1 MILNKQTYYT
11 LAISAYFSL
20 FALLMAWH
28 TLLIPS
34 TRFPTALVLI
44 VTVSPLLLPLRG
56 FLYGRPKSTA
66 WVAYISLLYITHGLV
81 EAMANFT
88 ERWYATGEA
97 VLALTLFLSATFYIR
112 SNGKEPHQ

>member
-1 MILNKQTYYT
+1 MTRHQQTYYT
-11 LAISAYFSL
+11 IALSAYFSL

-56 FLYGRPKSTA
+56 FLHGRPKSTA
-66 WVAYISLLYITHGLV
+66 WIAYISLLYIGHGLV
-81 EAMANFT
+81 EAMANLA

-112 SNGKEPHQ
+112 STGKEPHQ